1 MKKLV
6 LPLGIVLLFIS
17 GCDSSPTVTSSEAIQ
32 GTAST
37 MNACKQR
44 LIETAEKYNVSFKV
58 SIEEDDYVSAKIVKD
73 GIETDLLAV
82 CEKSGN
88 SYRAMFQ
95 IPDEIPKE
103 ILDNKTANSEAD
115 KAQCIQLRN
124 EWNKLQNSYNE
135 KDWKKSEEYLAEYKN
150 AGCFEKC
157 GRMVEDKETV
167 EKEVKCQ

>member
-1 MKKLV
+1 MKNLI
-6 LPLGIVLLFIS
+6 LPIGIVLLFIS
-17 GCDSSPTVTSSEAIQ
+17 GCDSSPTVTSSEAVQ
-32 GTAST
+32 GTAPT
-37 MNACKQR
+37 MNTCKKR
-44 LIETAEKYNVSFKV
+44 LIETAEKYNISFNV
-58 SIEEDDYVSAKIVKD
+58 SIEEDVSAKIVKD
-73 GIETDLLAV
+73 GIQTDLLAV

-103 ILDNKTANSEAD
+103 ILENKIDSSEAN
-115 KAQCIQLRN
+115 KAQCVELRN
-124 EWNKLQNSYNE
+124 NWNKLQNSNDE
-135 KDWKKSEEYLAEYKN
+135 KDWKKSEEYLADYKK